1 MLSILSAGDSAN
13 TIDLVAPYCPVDV
26 LGDNHGTTKAVR
38 HTVTTTKS
46 TLSFSE
52 HWHRA
57 QSSQTHQGMSVI
69 PADSTMT
76 KPPRSKRQQVKLAN
90 VSSSLHTT
98 LHIKPFCVYCTLMN
112 ATVDPCVAPLPLEV
126 PLKDAP
132 LVRVIAQLRFP
143 EILSVERRDFV
154 APFQEA
160 IRSAYPVLRQE
171 QAQGIVM
178 GPDGLA
184 PAKPQIAWRFSDIG
198 GAWRVSLTPEFLA
211 LETTKYVSRAD
222 FISRLKLLAEA
233 LDEHIEPAQ
242 LDRLGVRYIDRI
254 TGDAVD
260 DIARLVHPEVR
271 GITGTI
277 AATHAVHALSE
288 SMFAL
293 QDARLVA
300 RWGFLPPGAT
310 VDPSA
315 IEPAQEKSWILD
327 LDMFSTTPVPFVVD
341 RVVAEAQRYAE
352 RVYTVFR
359 WAVTDDF
366 LLRYGGKP

>member
-1 MLSILSAGDSAN
+1 
-13 TIDLVAPYCPVDV
+13 
-26 LGDNHGTTKAVR
+26 
-38 HTVTTTKS
+38 
-46 TLSFSE
+46 
-52 HWHRA
+52 
-57 QSSQTHQGMSVI
+57 
-69 PADSTMT
+69 
-76 KPPRSKRQQVKLAN
+76 
-90 VSSSLHTT
+90 
-98 LHIKPFCVYCTLMN
+98 MN
-112 ATVDPCVAPLPLEV
+112 ATVDPFVASLPTEV

-160 IRSAYPVLRQE
+160 IRSTYPVLRQE
-171 QAQGIVM
+171 QAQGILL
-178 GPDGLA
+178 GPDGVA
-184 PAKPQIAWRFSDIG
+184 PAKPQIAWRFSDAEG
-198 GAWRVSLTPEFLA
+198 DWRVSLTPEFLA
-211 LETTKYVSRAD
+211 LETTKYLSRSD
-222 FISRLKLLAEA
+222 FFGRLKLLAEA
-233 LDEHIEPAQ
+233 LDEHIEPGQ

-260 DIARLVHPEVR
+260 DIAKLVRPEVR

-293 QDARLVA
+293 QDARVLA
-300 RWGFLPPGAT
+300 RWGVLPPGAT

-327 LDMFSTTPVPFVVD
+327 LDMFSTAPVPFVVD

-352 RVYTVFR
+352 RIYTVFR

-366 LLRYGGKP
+366 LARYGGKP